1 LKFSFSSI
9 TPFLICL
16 LLIIVSCEE
25 QNPEVIDHIF
35 FDGSI
40 KLEDSTYY
48 HVTSPSGDDVWSE
61 GSTHY
66 ITWDRSGRAGVDVDL
81 YYSINAG
88 TNWIGIGQCYSC
100 EGYEWSIP
108 NLTTSSNTSLIK
120 VADRANYE
128 RYAISSYF
136 SLVADSTFYRIT
148 SPSGGESWEELSTQS
163 IEWVSSGDVA
173 GSYEYLQ
180 LFYSLDGG
188 LSWNQIG
195 SNYEYNDGIYSW
207 MLPQIYITN
216 STCRIKIRQYD
227 SPNIED
233 ISDADFTIYAT
244 GGQSDLINVISANGG
259 EEWQEQTSEQI
270 TWSTN
275 GDIGGNQVYIG
286 YSTDGGNSW
295 NDVVDDGSGN
305 SWEETNDPPYTYN
318 WDETA
323 NNGSYSWTLP
333 NLSDTLQNCIIGVWS
348 AGNTALYDM
357 SDDYFTINCDPNYY
371 RILGPNGGE
380 ILGMGTN
387 ALIQWESGG
396 DVGNVSLY
404 YSEFGGDSWYS
415 IDDYETNDG
424 SFIWSVPTLQS
435 DNSNCLIKIE
445 DRDNPEWF
453 DVSDATFTIAE
464 NPPPCDECAG
474 EDFETGNFNNIP
486 WWFDG
491 DEPWTISTES
501 YEGNY
506 CARSGQI
513 GSFETSELVINL
525 NVENSG
531 LISFYFKV
539 SSESNWDKLKF
550 YIDETFISE
559 WSGEI
564 DWEEFSFSVSQG
576 NHEFRWIYYKDSGG
590 DHGSDCVWIDNI
602 SFP

>member
-1 LKFSFSSI
+1 MKFSFSSI
-9 TPFLICL
+9 TPLLICL
-16 LLIIVSCEE
+16 LLFIVSCEE
-25 QNPEVIDHIF
+25 QNPEIIDHIF
-35 FDGSI
+35 FDGSV

-48 HVTSPSGDDVWSE
+48 QITSPNGGEVWSE
-61 GSTHY
+61 QSTQTITWNKGGNVSYNVQLRYFNGYSWSY
-66 ITWDRSGRAGVDVDL
+66 ITSNTPNDGEHSWTIPDITSSSDSCL
-81 YYSINAG
+81 I
-88 TNWIGIGQCYSC
+88 WIGDGSS
-100 EGYEWSIP
+100 SISDTSDAYFT
-108 NLTTSSNTSLIK
+108 LT
-120 VADRANYE
+120 
-128 RYAISSYF
+128 
-136 SLVADSTFYRIT
+136 ADSTYYQIT
-148 SPSGGESWEELSTQS
+148 SPNGNESWAELSTQTVT
-163 IEWVSSGDVA
+163 WVSSGDVA
-173 GSYEYLQ
+173 SSNEYVR

-188 LSWNQIG
+188 LSYTQIG
-195 SNYEYNDGIYSW
+195 SNYEVNDGIFSW
-207 MLPQIYITN
+207 TLPQIYITN
-216 STCRIKIRQYD
+216 PNCRIKIQQSS
-227 SPNIED
+227 SPYIMD
-233 ISDADFTIYAT
+233 ISDESFTIYASS
-244 GGQSDLINVISANGG
+244 GQSDLINVISANGG
-259 EEWQEQTSEQI
+259 EEWHEQTTEQI
-270 TWSTN
+270 TWETN

-286 YSTDGGNSW
+286 YSTDGGISW

-305 SWEETNDPPYTYN
+305 NWEETNDPPYTYR

-323 NNGSYSWTLP
+323 NSGSYSWTLP
-333 NLSDTLQNCIIGVWS
+333 NFSDTLQSCIIGVWS
-348 AGNTALYDM
+348 ASNTALYDM
-357 SDDYFTINCDPNYY
+357 SDDYFTINCDTNYY

-380 ILGMGTN
+380 ILEMGRN

-396 DVGNVSLY
+396 DVGDVSLY

-453 DVSDATFTIAE
+453 DISDAAFTIAE
-464 NPPPCDECAG
+464 NPPPCDECG
-474 EDFETGNFNNIP
+474 SEDFETGNFNNIP

>member
-1 LKFSFSSI
+1 MKFSFSSI
-9 TPFLICL
+9 TPLLICL
-16 LLIIVSCEE
+16 LLFIVSCEE
-25 QNPEVIDHIF
+25 QNPEIIDHIF
-35 FDGSI
+35 FDGSV

-48 HVTSPSGDDVWSE
+48 QITSPNGGEVWSE
-61 GSTHY
+61 QSTQTITWNKGGNVSYNVQLRYFNGYSWSY
-66 ITWDRSGRAGVDVDL
+66 ITSNTPNDGEHSWTIPDITSSSDSCL
-81 YYSINAG
+81 I
-88 TNWIGIGQCYSC
+88 WIGDGSS
-100 EGYEWSIP
+100 SISDTSDAYFT
-108 NLTTSSNTSLIK
+108 LT
-120 VADRANYE
+120 
-128 RYAISSYF
+128 
-136 SLVADSTFYRIT
+136 ADSTYYQIT
-148 SPSGGESWEELSTQS
+148 SPNGNESWAELSTQTVT
-163 IEWVSSGDVA
+163 WVSSGDVA
-173 GSYEYLQ
+173 SSNEYVR

-188 LSWNQIG
+188 LSYTQIG
-195 SNYEYNDGIYSW
+195 SNYEVNDGIFSW
-207 MLPQIYITN
+207 TLPQIYITN
-216 STCRIKIRQYD
+216 PNCRIKIQQSS
-227 SPNIED
+227 SPYIMD
-233 ISDADFTIYAT
+233 ISDESFTIYASS
-244 GGQSDLINVISANGG
+244 GQSDLINVISANGG
-259 EEWQEQTSEQI
+259 EEWHEQTTEQI
-270 TWSTN
+270 TWETN

-286 YSTDGGNSW
+286 YSTDGGISW

-305 SWEETNDPPYTYN
+305 NWEETNDPPYTYR

-323 NNGSYSWTLP
+323 NSGSYSWTLP
-333 NLSDTLQNCIIGVWS
+333 NFSDTLQSCIIGVWS
-348 AGNTALYDM
+348 AFNTALYDM

-371 RILGPNGGE
+371 RILRPNGGE

-387 ALIQWESGG
+387 TLIQWESGG
-396 DVGNVSLY
+396 DVGDVSLY

-453 DVSDATFTIAE
+453 DISDAAFTIAE
-464 NPPPCDECAG
+464 NPPPCDECG
-474 EDFETGNFNNIP
+474 SEDFETGNFNNIP

>member
-1 LKFSFSSI
+1 MKFSFSSI
-9 TPFLICL
+9 TPLLICL
-16 LLIIVSCEE
+16 LLFIVSCEE
-25 QNPEVIDHIF
+25 QNPEIIDHIF
-35 FDGSI
+35 FDGSV

-48 HVTSPSGDDVWSE
+48 QITSPNGGEVWSE
-61 GSTHY
+61 QSTQTITWNKGGNVSYNVQLRYFNGYSWSY
-66 ITWDRSGRAGVDVDL
+66 ITSNTPNDGEHSWTIPDITSSSDSCL
-81 YYSINAG
+81 I
-88 TNWIGIGQCYSC
+88 WIGDGSS
-100 EGYEWSIP
+100 SISDTSDAYFT
-108 NLTTSSNTSLIK
+108 LT
-120 VADRANYE
+120 
-128 RYAISSYF
+128 
-136 SLVADSTFYRIT
+136 ADSTYYQIT
-148 SPSGGESWEELSTQS
+148 SPNGNESWAELSTQTVT
-163 IEWVSSGDVA
+163 WVSSGDVA
-173 GSYEYLQ
+173 SSNEYVR

-188 LSWNQIG
+188 LSYTQIG
-195 SNYEYNDGIYSW
+195 SNYEVNDGIFSW
-207 MLPQIYITN
+207 TLPQIYITN
-216 STCRIKIRQYD
+216 PNCRIKIQQSS
-227 SPNIED
+227 SPYIMD
-233 ISDADFTIYAT
+233 ISDESFTIYASS
-244 GGQSDLINVISANGG
+244 GQSDLINVISANGG
-259 EEWQEQTSEQI
+259 EEWHEQTTEQI
-270 TWSTN
+270 TWETN

-286 YSTDGGNSW
+286 YSTDGGISW

-305 SWEETNDPPYTYN
+305 NWEETNDPPYTSR

-323 NNGSYSWTLP
+323 NSGSYSWTLP
-333 NLSDTLQNCIIGVWS
+333 NFSDTLQSCIIGVWS
-348 AGNTALYDM
+348 AFNTALYDM

-371 RILGPNGGE
+371 RILRPNGGE

-387 ALIQWESGG
+387 TLIQWESGG
-396 DVGNVSLY
+396 DVGDVSLY

-453 DVSDATFTIAE
+453 DISDAAFTIAE
-464 NPPPCDECAG
+464 NPPPCDECG
-474 EDFETGNFNNIP
+474 SEDFETGNFNNIP

>member
-1 LKFSFSSI
+1 MRYSLSSI
-9 TPFLICL
+9 TLYLIL
-16 LLIIVSCEE
+16 FLLIVWSCEGE
-25 QNPEVIDHIF
+25 NHEVIDHIF

-40 KLEDSTYY
+40 KLEDST
-48 HVTSPSGDDVWSE
+48 
-61 GSTHY
+61 
-66 ITWDRSGRAGVDVDL
+66 
-81 YYSINAG
+81 
-88 TNWIGIGQCYSC
+88 
-100 EGYEWSIP
+100 
-108 NLTTSSNTSLIK
+108 
-120 VADRANYE
+120 
-128 RYAISSYF
+128 
-136 SLVADSTFYRIT
+136 FYRIT
-148 SPSGGESWEELSTQS
+148 SPNGGESWQELSTQS

-173 GSYEYLQ
+173 SSYEHLQ

-195 SNYEYNDGIYSW
+195 SNYTYNDSIFSW
-207 MLPQIYITN
+207 TLPQTYISN
-216 STCRIKIRQYD
+216 STCRIKIRQYA

-244 GGQSDLINVISANGG
+244 GGQSDLINIISANGG

-305 SWEETNDPPYTYN
+305 SYEETNDPPYTDR

-333 NLSDTLQNCIIGVWS
+333 NFSDTLQNCIIGVWS
-348 AGNTALYDM
+348 AANTALYDM
-357 SDDYFTINCDPNYY
+357 SDDYFTINCESNYY
-371 RILGPNGGE
+371 QILQPNGGE
-380 ILGMGTN
+380 ILGRGTH

-396 DVGNVSLY
+396 DVGDVSLY

-424 SFIWSVPTLQS
+424 SFIWSVPTLQG

-464 NPPPCDECAG
+464 NPPPCDECG
-474 EDFETGNFNNIP
+474 SEDFETGNFNNIP

-539 SSESNWDKLKF
+539 SSENNWDKLKF

-564 DWEEFSFSVSQG
+564 DWEEFSYSVSQG